1 MLNMNQLNLDQAT
14 QIITAALA
22 HSKDEGFP
30 PMGIAVVDAAG
41 QIKAFLRE
49 DGATAL
55 RFDIAMGKA
64 VAAVGMGCSSRAL
77 TELQTKIPVFF
88 TSLAS
93 STPQHFIPQTGAVL
107 IKDTNG
113 AILGAVG
120 ASGGTGDQDE
130 EICIAGIAAAGYTHA

>member
-1 MLNMNQLNLDQAT
+1 
-14 QIITAALA
+14 
-22 HSKDEGFP
+22 
-30 PMGIAVVDAAG
+30 MGVAVVDAAG
-41 QIKAFLRE
+41 QIKAFVRE

-64 VAAVGMGCSSRAL
+64 VAAAGMSCSSREL

-88 TSLAS
+88 ATLAS

-107 IKDTNG
+107 IKDSDGT
-113 AILGAVG
+113 ILGAVG

-130 EICIAGIAAAGYTHA
+130 AICMAGVVATGYTHA

>member
-1 MLNMNQLNLDQAT
+1 
-14 QIITAALA
+14 
-22 HSKDEGFP
+22 
-30 PMGIAVVDAAG
+30 MGVAVVDAAG

-64 VAAVGMGCSSRAL
+64 VAAAGMGCSSRAL

-88 TSLAS
+88 STLAC

-107 IKDTNG
+107 IKDAEGT
-113 AILGAVG
+113 ILGAVG

-130 EICIAGIAAAGYTHA
+130 AICMAGVIAAGYMYD

>member
-1 MLNMNQLNLDQAT
+1 MNQLTSDKAN
-14 QIITAALA
+14 QIIVAALA
-22 HSKDEGFP
+22 HSKTEGYP
-30 PMGIAVVDAAG
+30 PMGVAVVDAAG
-41 QIKAFLRE
+41 QIKAFVRE

-64 VAAVGMGCSSRAL
+64 VAAAGMGCSSREL

-88 TSLAS
+88 ATLAS

-107 IKDTNG
+107 IKDSDGT
-113 AILGAVG
+113 ILGAVG

-130 EICIAGIAAAGYTHA
+130 AICMAGVVATGYTHA